1 MELHGIGIE
10 DITSCLSLGG
20 GRRILLGAPAL
31 AGGVVDGHSRLDV
44 VAEDTEGEACPLV
57 LYGES
62 LHQDTVSHQIVPL
75 EDGSDPVEH
84 MAARVIHTVI

>member
-1 MELHGIGIE
+1 MELNGIGIE

-62 LHQDTVSHQIVPL
+62 LSQGLYLGGPGQSSEAGPL
-75 EDGSDPVEH
+75 LL
-84 MAARVIHTVI
+84 